1 MTAVVRPPQRLS
13 VIIPTLSEEAAI
25 RGAVRS
31 AFAAGAHEVVVSDGG
46 SRDRTVELATAA
58 GARVVTGS
66 PGRGPQLNAG
76 VEHAGGDALLFLHAD
91 ARLASGSGAAVL
103 EALAEPGTAGG
114 NFHVRFGDTLHS
126 RFLASFYHVIRQL
139 TICYGDSAIF
149 CRRDAFERVG
159 GFPPYPIMED
169 ITFVRRL
176 RRLGRFAYLDG
187 PVHASPRRWERG
199 GIAQAWASWTVIQ
212 SLYELRVPPARLG
225 ALYRHIR

>member
-1 MTAVVRPPQRLS
+1 MTATVRPPQRLS
-13 VIIPTLSEEAAI
+13 VIIPTLSEEATI
-25 RGAVRS
+25 RGAVRG
-31 AFAAGAHEVVVSDGG
+31 AFAAGADQVIVSDGG

-58 GARVVTGS
+58 GARIVTGS
-66 PGRGPQLNAG
+66 AGRGPQLNAG
-76 VEHAGGDALLFLHAD
+76 VEHASGDALLFLHAD

-103 EALAEPGTAGG
+103 EALADPGTVGG
-114 NFHVRFGDTLHS
+114 NFRVRFGDTLHS

-149 CRRDAFERVG
+149 CHRGAFERVG

-187 PVHASPRRWERG
+187 PVHASPRRWEHG

-212 SLYELRVPPARLG
+212 SLYELRVPPERLG